1 MESDDWVFTEC
12 LFTVDVVIQGY
23 VLMHE
28 SDNILCV
35 CVFLWTHIHPC
46 VCVCVS
52 QEHELDSAVRN
63 SSVDSMRVELEE
75 LQREKVELDRKQRQL
90 DLEMSSLNTHT
101 TARTQMDMLKKDKV
115 GPAHTQFYNL

>member
-1 MESDDWVFTEC
+1 M
-12 LFTVDVVIQGY
+12 
-23 VLMHE
+23 
-28 SDNILCV
+28 
-35 CVFLWTHIHPC
+35 
-46 VCVCVS
+46 CVCVS

-101 TARTQMDMLKKDKV
+101 TAQHLCLCNKCTCYAAQPISLTESKIYYR
-115 GPAHTQFYNL
+115 FYNTCDGLQSSKVNRNIRFLFFFT